1 MINTASLINLLGFSV
16 GIALFSLLAVMV
28 SRYRKPE
35 DPINRLLLAASI
47 LGLVWNLG
55 ELIAFIAQGLGTS
68 VSPFLLA
75 VSSAAL
81 GFLPSVILQGTK
93 SRSLTLLSYSLSI
106 SAAFLHFYSAVFY
119 DIAPSNAAHRL
130 LGYGSV
136 VLLVGLF
143 ILVFRSYVENK
154 FALVT
159 ALVIFAFS
167 ALHLSSETEGTSWFV
182 ELSAHQSS
190 LPLILVILL
199 QNYRFAFADLFLKR
213 AISLLLLSILAFT
226 LYVFVASP
234 ILSISNNREKLD
246 AQTFLVLLILW
257 IATALVYP
265 KLHEFAVWMVDNLL
279 LRRIDYK
286 KFRIEILNI
295 IEDQNDVDSVLNEV
309 CRKTALAFTAKTSIW
324 IEVYE
329 KHLSLDSVAFTPNN
343 AELFI
348 PTTESPYYKI
358 RLQDFLGG
366 RHLLSEELEMLENI
380 SIAAARRI
388 DAVRVTHERCEQ
400 EIREQEFSKLAT
412 EAQLSALRSQIN
424 PHFLFNALTTIG
436 YLIQTSPEKAFQT
449 LMRLTKLLRSVLSS
463 ATEFCTVGDE
473 IRLIEDYLEIERAR
487 FEERLQVEINIPKDL
502 EQIRLPTLILQPLVE
517 NAIKHGI
524 STLKD
529 GGKVK
534 ISAMLKTS
542 NKGVLLAISVVD
554 SGKIF
559 ESKNINKRIG
569 LNNIEERLKSY
580 YGSSARLNIENVP
593 NIGTTAEV
601 TFPVNVSL

>member
-16 GIALFSLLAVMV
+16 GIALFSLLAAMV

-55 ELIAFIAQGLGTS
+55 ELIAFIAQGLGTT

-75 VSSAAL
+75 ISSAAL
-81 GFLPSVILQGTK
+81 GFLPSVILQSTK
-93 SRSLTLLSYSLSI
+93 SKSLTLLSYSFSI
-106 SAAFLHFYSAVFY
+106 SAAFLHFYSAIFY
-119 DIAPSNAAHRL
+119 DIAPSNAAHQL

-136 VLLVGLF
+136 VLLVGLL
-143 ILVFRSYVENK
+143 ILVFRSEVENK

-246 AQTFLVLLILW
+246 AQTFLILLVLW
-257 IATALVYP
+257 IATALIYP
-265 KLHEFAVWMVDNLL
+265 KLHEFAVWLVDNLL

-286 KFRIEILNI
+286 KFRIEVLKV
-295 IEDQNDVDSVLNEV
+295 IEDQNDIDSVLNEV

-324 IEVYE
+324 IETHE
-329 KHLSLDSVAFTPNN
+329 KHNRLDSVAFTPNN
-343 AELFI
+343 AEIFV

-366 RHLLSEELEMLENI
+366 RHLLSEELEMLESI

-463 ATEFCTVGDE
+463 ATEFCTLGEE

-502 EQIRLPTLILQPLVE
+502 EEIRLPTLILQPLVE

-524 STLKD
+524 SKIKE
-529 GGKVK
+529 GGKVN
-534 ISAMLKTS
+534 ISAILKKS
-542 NKGVLLAISVVD
+542 DGGVLLSISVVD
-554 SGKIF
+554 SGKNF
-559 ESKNINKRIG
+559 ESKNIDKRIG
-569 LNNIEERLKSY
+569 LNNIELRLKSY
-580 YGSSARLNIENVP
+580 YGTSASLNIENQPSV
-593 NIGTTAEV
+593 GTIAEV
-601 TFPVNVSL
+601 TFPVNVAL